1 MGVPTAPANNK
12 HRSVLTSPHDHP
24 GEDPA
29 PHAGRGRLPVGALL
43 LQRPR
48 RSPRLRLHLPA
59 IPERGEWAVSPRPKL
74 LEKIAVGLRLV
85 ESRERAKKFFEAYL
99 HSVSRSEDLVRLIVT
114 AFSDAPSGA
123 EGTQAPLVSSMA
135 RQAIVLTTEQSK
147 FIVGKAENYW
157 AFTLLAEDKG
167 AWTPAGLAP
176 ATGLSEAGLKES
188 LAKLQKMKLLAKNR
202 AGAYFCPK
210 AGALFRHPS
219 DRIFNLETG
228 PLQALWDAMAKK
240 KGNELVET
248 SYLTRASEAEIRQ
261 YFPMLLQALKASC
274 VCARMEKGPD
284 TAFFQ
289 LQVRA
294 RRVLPF

>member
-1 MGVPTAPANNK
+1 MSILARTLRVMREEVGYSSARSFFKGRGGAPAFGCTYRQYLNVENG
-12 HRSVLTSPHDHP
+12 RSLP
-24 GEDPA
+24 G
-29 PHAGRGRLPVGALL
+29 
-43 LQRPR
+43 
-48 RSPRLRLHLPA
+48 
-59 IPERGEWAVSPRPKL
+59 PKL

-114 AFSDAPSGA
+114 AFSDAPAGA
-123 EGTQAPLVSSMA
+123 EGAQAPLVSSMA
-135 RQAIVLTTEQSK
+135 RQADGRTIVLTTEQSG
-147 FIVGKAENYW
+147 FIVAKPENYW
-157 AFTLLAEDKG
+157 AFTLLAEDRG
-167 AWTPAGLAP
+167 AWTPARLAE
-176 ATGLSEAGLKES
+176 ATGLSEAGLKAG
-188 LAKLQKMKLLAKNR
+188 LAKLQKMKLLSKDK
-202 AGAYFCPK
+202 AGAYFCPE

-219 DRIFNLETG
+219 DKIFNLETG